1 MKKLAAL
8 TVMLL
13 LSVASLSACTP
24 HEHVVGKWYT
34 SEDGHTPDFVC
45 TWDRCDI
52 CFEPEEPHVDEN
64 GDGVCDVCSY
74 EKKVD

>member
-1 MKKLAAL
+1 MKKTVALAL
-8 TVMLL
+8 MLL

-24 HEHVVGKWYT
+24 HEHVVKEWVCHEGTHWP
-34 SEDGHTPDFVC
+34 HVVC
-45 TWDRCDI
+45 TWERCDI
-52 CFEPEEPHVDEN
+52 DVLSGPCTDKN